1 MKFRDWIFIFILASA
16 NGFIVPKSAWIVFII
31 FWLSSTVLEIIKQ
44 KKGKQKMTKKQA
56 KEKAKQARVLVP
68 FNTGTRTMK
77 SAKYPTRQERK
88 KIREEW

>member
-44 KKGKQKMTKKQA
+44 KKGK
-56 KEKAKQARVLVP
+56 
-68 FNTGTRTMK
+68 
-77 SAKYPTRQERK
+77 
-88 KIREEW
+88 